1 VYWARCQK
9 GAIFILYRS
18 KKFTVRGEVMK
29 TRVLNLGLIF
39 LLILSTLTPIVPN
52 KLVTAETTGQVKLE
66 GSLTDW
72 TFDQQTNQIY
82 AATEEGFL
90 HVLAADTLQVI
101 SSLELG
107 GIPSDMKQ
115 VNNDLYI
122 ALYNVSKVIVVDL
135 TTKEIKE
142 TYLTTLAAPYRIEVA
157 GDKLFYV
164 EEDQDSRLYEYNL
177 TTFLD
182 KEITIQGDTYSSFH
196 EPDLKLNPEKDT
208 LYIAESG
215 LSGSTIEAISTTD
228 YSLKSEMTYDDS
240 YGFSYPERNLILD
253 GNDIFFAGRK
263 LDSQN
268 LANLHGT
275 YLADPESET
284 AAKILGTDEDFVY
297 TKSGVFKRD
306 KYQKVHSFSSKV
318 EELLVGNGELYLYN
332 AADGTIQKSAASFT
346 APAAQFNEPVNNKLS
361 LPVLQDWVMDE
372 ANKKIYAIS
381 KHDNLLLYINS
392 ETLEVEHARFIGS
405 MPTDI
410 DLVGNQLYI
419 ANYGGTNISV
429 TGLNYG
435 DMIRTMNTIQTPYN
449 ITTDGTDLYYVP
461 EDQYVKIYHVDL
473 TTQTESQ
480 VGSDTYFEANIE
492 FDSVN
497 NRLYLGESGSS
508 GSNLYILNPE
518 DGSVVAEDGL
528 GFSYP
533 SRKVIVDDSDIFYA
547 EHQLG
552 NPAIAER
559 KWNYQFEILNV
570 NDSYVFTE
578 EGIYNRADHRKV
590 YAYPEAAEV
599 QLIEMDQ
606 TGQIFMY
613 LSNKQALYRFESL
626 TALKEQLVKNL
637 QVGFNPEKAF
647 QLNWDMTTG
656 DGYYLY
662 SKKSTDSSFD
672 KLDDS
677 LRINNSYVLTDMQLK
692 SMYGETVSFGI
703 KSLFG
708 GAESPNMNTVPF
720 TFEIPVPVNFTA
732 EMTDG
737 ILNFKWNPVRLMDG
751 YNLYYYTKSDPTVK
765 KLNQSLVL
773 NNSYKLTS
781 ELYSQWSG
789 ETIYFAVASS
799 VNGKESE
806 KSDVFEYKFP
816 VLPPTNL
823 TGEFLQMG
831 LLKLQWDSAANVEGY
846 NMYYYTDSN
855 PAPQKLNEQLIL
867 GNSVLIPKEVYKIWA
882 GKKIYFTVTTS
893 KNNVE
898 SIRSNIYSNTFSEVQ
913 APTDENPIA
922 VPEDQTKGNSG
933 TPGET
938 TPSPMEPEEDTNDSK
953 GTPVI
958 EHTRTIIIPAPII
971 NGDDVTVSDDMVKRL
986 PNGGFLSINL
996 KDDTT
1001 SIKKV
1006 IFSAEQLEI
1015 IKRTNATISI
1025 EKESTTVNIPASI
1038 FEGINEEVSV
1048 QIHKLDV
1055 LPNGESIPEALGEI
1069 YDFTIR
1075 YGTNVLSQFSK
1086 PVTLSFKIDPNLIEN
1101 PEQVK
1106 VFYWNP
1112 EKETWEEIG
1121 GTYDN
1126 GVIYAETSHF
1136 SIYTVMETPKQSPKQ
1151 TPSEGKLLPNTATNI
1166 YTNIFYGILLILLGS
1181 ASAIIYR
1188 KKRMV

>member
-1 VYWARCQK
+1 
-9 GAIFILYRS
+9 
-18 KKFTVRGEVMK
+18 MK

-39 LLILSTLTPIVPN
+39 LLIFATFTPIVPS

-66 GSLTDW
+66 GSLADW
-72 TFDQQTNQIY
+72 IFDQQANKIY
-82 AATEEGFL
+82 AATEEGIL
-90 HVLAADTLQVI
+90 QILSADTLQ
-101 SSLELG
+101 LEKSVALG
-107 GIPSDMKQ
+107 GRPSDIQK
-115 VNNDLYI
+115 VNNELYI
-122 ALYNVSKVIVVDL
+122 ALPDATKILVVDL
-135 TTKEIKE
+135 TATEIKDE
-142 TYLTTLAAPYRIEVA
+142 YMTSLAAPYRIEIA
-157 GDKLFYV
+157 GEKVFYV
-164 EEDQDSRLYEYNL
+164 EEDQHSRLYEYNL
-177 TTFLD
+177 TTFED
-182 KEITIQGDTYSSFH
+182 KEITIQGDTYSSFY
-196 EPDLKLNPEKDT
+196 EPDLKLNQEKDT
-208 LYIAESG
+208 LFIAESG
-215 LSGSTIEAISTTD
+215 SSGSTIEAISTTD
-228 YSLKSEMTYDDS
+228 YSLKSEMAYDDG
-240 YGFSYPERNLILD
+240 YGFGYPERNLILD
-253 GNDIFFAGRK
+253 GNETFFAGRK
-263 LDSQN
+263 MDSHN
-268 LANLHGT
+268 LVNIYGT
-275 YLADPESET
+275 YLEDPESET
-284 AAKILGTDEDFVY
+284 AAKILGTDENFVY
-297 TKSGVFKRD
+297 TKSGVFNRD
-306 KYQKVHSFSSKV
+306 TYQKIHSFSFEV
-318 EELLVGNGELYLYN
+318 EELLVGNGALYLYN
-332 AADGTIQKSAASFT
+332 AVDGTILKSAASFT
-346 APAAQFNEPVNNKLS
+346 APALQFNGPVNYKLS

-372 ANKKIYAIS
+372 ENKKIYAIS
-381 KHDNLLLYINS
+381 KHDNLLLFINS

-410 DLVGNQLYI
+410 DLVDHKLYI
-419 ANYGGTNISV
+419 ANYGGTNVSV
-429 TGLNYG
+429 TGLNYE
-435 DMIRTMNTIQTPYN
+435 DAINTVTTAQTPYN
-449 ITTDGTDLYYVP
+449 IATDGTDLYYVP
-461 EDQYVKIYHVDL
+461 EDQHVKIYHVDL
-473 TTQTESQ
+473 STQIERQ
-480 VGSDTYFEANIE
+480 VGTETYYEADIQ

-497 NRLYLGESGSS
+497 NRLYVGESGSS
-508 GSNLYILNPE
+508 GSNLYILNPQ
-518 DGSVVAEDGL
+518 DGSVTAEDGL
-528 GFSYP
+528 GFSFP
-533 SRKVIVDDSDIFYA
+533 SRKVILDDSDIFYA
-547 EHQLG
+547 EHNLG
-552 NPAIAER
+552 NPAITEK
-559 KWNYQFEILNV
+559 KWDYQFEILNV

-626 TALKEQLVKNL
+626 TSLKEQLVKNL

-662 SKKSTDSSFD
+662 SKKSTESSFD
-672 KLDDS
+672 MLDDS

-720 TFEIPVPVNFTA
+720 TFEIPVPENFTA
-732 EMTDG
+732 EMSEGT
-737 ILNFKWNPVRLMDG
+737 LNFNWDSVRLMDG
-751 YNLYYYTKSDPTVK
+751 YNLYYYTESDPSVK
-765 KLNQSLVL
+765 KLNQSLII
-773 NNSYKLTS
+773 NNSYNISS
-781 ELYSQWSG
+781 EVFSQWSG
-789 ETIYFAVASS
+789 ETVYFAVASS
-799 VNGKESE
+799 VNGKESDR
-806 KSDVFEYKFP
+806 SDLFEYKFP

-831 LLKLQWDSAANVEGY
+831 LLKLQWNSAANVEGY

-855 PAPQKLNEQLIL
+855 PAPQKLNERLIL

-882 GKKIYFTVTTS
+882 GKKIYFSVTAS
-893 KNNVE
+893 KKNVE

-913 APTDENPIA
+913 APTDENPID
-922 VPEDQTKGNSG
+922 VTEDQTKENIG

-938 TPSPMEPEEDTNDSK
+938 TTNPMEPEKDTNDSK
-953 GTPVI
+953 DTPVI

-1001 SIKKV
+1001 AIKNV

-1069 YDFTIR
+1069 YDFTIQ

-1086 PVTLSFKIDPNLIEN
+1086 PVTLSFKIDPNLVED
-1101 PEQVK
+1101 PKQVK

-1112 EKETWEEIG
+1112 EKEAWEEIG

-1136 SIYTVMETPKQSPKQ
+1136 SIYTVMETPKQTVSD
-1151 TPSEGKLLPNTATNI
+1151 GNLLPNTATNI
-1166 YTNIFYGILLILLGS
+1166 YTNIFYGIILILLGS
-1181 ASAIIYR
+1181 ASAFIYR
-1188 KKRMV
+1188 KKRIV

>member
-1 VYWARCQK
+1 
-9 GAIFILYRS
+9 
-18 KKFTVRGEVMK
+18 MK

-39 LLILSTLTPIVPN
+39 LLIFATFTPIVPS

-66 GSLTDW
+66 GSLADW
-72 TFDQQTNQIY
+72 IFDQQANKIY

-142 TYLTTLAAPYRIEVA
+142 TYLTTLAAPYKIEVA

-164 EEDQDSRLYEYNL
+164 DEDQHSRLYEYNL
-177 TTFLD
+177 TSFLD
-182 KEITIQGDTYSSFH
+182 KEITIQGDTYSSFY
-196 EPDLKLNPEKDT
+196 EPELKLNLEKNT
-208 LYIAESG
+208 LFIGESG
-215 LSGSTIEAISTTD
+215 SSGSTIEAISTTD
-228 YSLKSEMTYDDS
+228 YSLKSEMAYDVG
-240 YGFSYPERNLILD
+240 YGFGYPERHFVLD
-253 GNDIFFAGRK
+253 GDDTFFAGRK
-263 LDSQN
+263 MEALN
-268 LANLHGT
+268 LGNIHGT
-275 YLADPESET
+275 YIEDAESET
-284 AAKILGTDEDFVY
+284 VAKILGVDANFVY
-297 TKSGVFKRD
+297 STLGVFNRETYK
-306 KYQKVHSFSSKV
+306 KIHEFSFEVK
-318 EELLVGNGELYLYN
+318 ELLVGNGELYLYN
-332 AADGTIQKSAASFT
+332 ALDGTIHKSAASFT
-346 APAAQFNEPVNNKLS
+346 EPVSQFIKPVNNKLS
-361 LPVLQDWVMDE
+361 LPALQDWVID
-372 ANKKIYAIS
+372 AVNKKIYAIS
-381 KHDNLLLYINS
+381 KHDNQLLYINS
-392 ETLEVEHARFIGS
+392 ETLEVEGAKFIGS

-410 DLVGNQLYI
+410 DLVDNKLYI

-429 TGLNYG
+429 TGLSYG
-435 DMIRTMNTIQTPYN
+435 DSISKITTSQTPYKIATN
-449 ITTDGTDLYYVP
+449 GIDLYYVP
-461 EDQYVKIYHVDL
+461 EDQHVNIYHFDL
-473 TTQTESQ
+473 ATQAERQ
-480 VGSDTYFEANIE
+480 VGSETYYEADIQL
-492 FDSVN
+492 DSVN
-497 NRLYLGESGSS
+497 DRLYVGEAASS
-508 GSNLYILNPE
+508 GSELYILKPQ
-518 DGSVVAEDGL
+518 DGSVITVTDYDNGY

-533 SRKVIVDDSDIFYA
+533 SREVIVDGSNIFYA
-547 EHQLG
+547 QHQLG
-552 NPAIAER
+552 NPAITDEL
-559 KWNYQFEILNV
+559 WDYQSDILNV
-570 NDSYVFTE
+570 NESYVFTDD
-578 EGIYNRADHRKV
+578 GIYNRADHRKV
-590 YAYPEAAEV
+590 YGYPEEAEV
-599 QLIEMDQ
+599 QFVSMDQ
-606 TGQIFMY
+606 AGQIFIY

-626 TALKEQLVKNL
+626 TSLQEQLVKNL
-637 QVGFNPEKAF
+637 QVGFNAENAF
-647 QLNWDMTTG
+647 QLNWDTATG
-656 DGYYLY
+656 DGYYIY
-662 SKKSTDSSFD
+662 SKKSSDSILA
-672 KLDDS
+672 KLDGA
-677 LRINNSYVLTDMQLK
+677 LRTNNSYILTDLQLK

-737 ILNFKWNPVRLMDG
+737 ILNFKWDPVRLMDG
-751 YNLYYYTKSDPTVK
+751 YNLYYYTESDPTVK
-765 KLNQSLVL
+765 KLNQSLII
-773 NNSYKLTS
+773 NNSYNISS
-781 ELYSQWSG
+781 EVFSQWSG
-789 ETIYFAVASS
+789 ETVYFAVASS
-799 VNGKESE
+799 VNGKESDR
-806 KSDVFEYKFP
+806 SDLFDYKFP

-831 LLKLQWDSAANVEGY
+831 LLKLQWNSAANVEGY

-855 PAPQKLNEQLIL
+855 PAPQKLNEELIL

-882 GKKIYFTVTTS
+882 GKKIYFTVTAS
-893 KNNVE
+893 KKNVE

-913 APTDENPIA
+913 APTDENPIV
-922 VPEDQTKGNSG
+922 VPEDQTKENSG

-938 TPSPMEPEEDTNDSK
+938 TTNPLEPEKDTNDSK
-953 GTPVI
+953 DTPVI

-1001 SIKKV
+1001 AIKNV

-1069 YDFTIR
+1069 YDFTIQ

-1086 PVTLSFKIDPNLIEN
+1086 PVTLSFKIDPNLVED
-1101 PEQVK
+1101 PKQVK

-1112 EKETWEEIG
+1112 EKEAWEEIG

-1136 SIYTVMETPKQSPKQ
+1136 SIYSVMETPKQTVSD
-1151 TPSEGKLLPNTATNI
+1151 GNLLPNTATNI
-1166 YTNIFYGILLILLGS
+1166 YTNIFYGIILILLGS
-1181 ASAIIYR
+1181 ASAFIYR
-1188 KKRMV
+1188 KKRIV